1 MAKIIGEFW
10 FGGELTEI
18 KEWSGLDVLDI
29 NVADSPSICM
39 PFKTARALREKIN
52 QLELKERPQNRP
64 EEGCGGELALY
75 HLTKNKVTVDTYSD
89 GCGICFDD
97 LYLLISE
104 KQAKELMAGLAE
116 VLKVREG

>member
-10 FGGELTEI
+10 FGGELTKI
-18 KEWSGLDVLDI
+18 KERSSLDVLDI
-29 NVADSPSICM
+29 NIAGSPSICM

-64 EEGCGGELALY
+64 EGGEKVALALY
-75 HLTKNKVTVDTYSD
+75 HLTKNKVTVDIYSD
-89 GCGICFDD
+89 GWGICFDD